1 MRRHQVSCVMQER
14 SSRPSSKA
22 TFWSSD
28 KPQEKSTTA
37 PARWTLT
44 DVCVELARPRPPK
57 FCDLLPDLD
66 STFTHI
72 LEILS
77 FISQWPKIKYL
88 YTTRTSLC
96 SRLNSTRSTAKSV
109 RSSRLTTSSSSLE
122 RGLTSIHAVAKQYIS
137 TAPLYAKRQEVISK
151 IENFWPLV
159 FEQSPPDVD
168 RYITPNDAN
177 IFAKLKSLDVKRFE
191 IPMGPEKIDAEAG
204 DPRSIVIR
212 FEFDDNDYF
221 TNSVLEKKFWY
232 RRSNDGWSGLVSEP
246 VKIDWKDAK
255 DPTEGLTDAAYAVFE
270 ARKKAGNM
278 KKKDFPAHNKLVD
291 MIENWNAD
299 NTSFFTWFGFVSAT
313 RYISADESAQAN
325 KEYKQR
331 QDRRSKGER
340 VESPEPE
347 EEDMAD
353 MSGDDEVHPEGDEL
367 AQLIA
372 EDVWPN
378 AIKYFSKTPLSISN
392 YGPY

>member
-1 MRRHQVSCVMQER
+1 
-14 SSRPSSKA
+14 
-22 TFWSSD
+22 
-28 KPQEKSTTA
+28 
-37 PARWTLT
+37 
-44 DVCVELARPRPPK
+44 
-57 FCDLLPDLD
+57 
-66 STFTHI
+66 
-72 LEILS
+72 
-77 FISQWPKIKYL
+77 
-88 YTTRTSLC
+88 
-96 SRLNSTRSTAKSV
+96 
-109 RSSRLTTSSSSLE
+109 
-122 RGLTSIHAVAKQYIS
+122 VAKQYVLS
-137 TAPLYAKRQEVISK
+137 APLYAKRQEVVSK

-191 IPMGPEKIDAEAG
+191 IPMGPEKIQGDAG

-212 FEFDDNDYF
+212 FEFDENDYF

-246 VKIDWKDAK
+246 VKIDWKGE
-255 DPTEGLTDAAYAVFE
+255 DPTAGLTDAAFAVFE
-270 ARKKAGNM
+270 ERKKAGDM
-278 KKKDFPAHNKLVD
+278 KKKGFAAHKKLLGL
-291 MIENWNAD
+291 IENNNVD
-299 NTSFFTWFGFVSAT
+299 NTSFFAWFGYVSAT
-313 RYISADESAQAN
+313 RYVSAEESAQAN
-325 KEYKQR
+325 KEYKER
-331 QDRRSKGER
+331 QDKRSQGEK

-378 AIKYFSKTPLSISN
+378 AIKYFSKHDFSTLAIILLTFVQLKHKRWKTCPRWTLKTCQMRTTTKTDQSTSEPWLARASPRPSPPATTPMSRPRRSRRNKSANMLFAQN
-392 YGPY
+392 DLL

>member
-1 MRRHQVSCVMQER
+1 MAEDQVPVYYE
-14 SSRPSSKA
+14 
-22 TFWSSD
+22 D
-28 KPQEKSTTA
+28 
-37 PARWTLT
+37 
-44 DVCVELARPRPPK
+44 LA
-57 FCDLLPDLD
+57 LLETQFDEVD
-66 STFTHI
+66 R
-72 LEILS
+72 EIL
-77 FISQWPKIKYL
+77 
-88 YTTRTSLC
+88 
-96 SRLNSTRSTAKSV
+96 
-109 RSSRLTTSSSSLE
+109 
-122 RGLTSIHAVAKQYIS
+122 AKQYIS

-212 FEFDDNDYF
+212 FEFDDNEYF

-291 MIENWNAD
+291 MIETWNAD

-313 RYISADESAQAN
+313 RYVSADESAQAN

-378 AIKYFSKTPLSISN
+378 AIKYFTQAQEMEDMSEMDFEDMSDEDDDDEPIDLRALVGKGKPKSKPSN
-392 YGPY
+392 DEPPKKKQKK

>member
-1 MRRHQVSCVMQER
+1 MAEDQVPVYYE
-14 SSRPSSKA
+14 
-22 TFWSSD
+22 D
-28 KPQEKSTTA
+28 
-37 PARWTLT
+37 
-44 DVCVELARPRPPK
+44 LA
-57 FCDLLPDLD
+57 LLETQFD
-66 STFTHI
+66 
-72 LEILS
+72 E
-77 FISQWPKIKYL
+77 
-88 YTTRTSLC
+88 
-96 SRLNSTRSTAKSV
+96 
-109 RSSRLTTSSSSLE
+109 
-122 RGLTSIHAVAKQYIS
+122 QYIS

-159 FEQSPPDVD
+159 FEH
-168 RYITPNDAN
+168 
-177 IFAKLKSLDVKRFE
+177 
-191 IPMGPEKIDAEAG
+191 
-204 DPRSIVIR
+204 IVIR

-378 AIKYFSKTPLSISN
+378 AIKYFTQEMEDMSEMDFEDMSDEDDDDEPIDLRALVGKGKPKSKPSN
-392 YGPY
+392 DEPPKKKQKK

>member
-1 MRRHQVSCVMQER
+1 MAEDQVPVYYE
-14 SSRPSSKA
+14 
-22 TFWSSD
+22 D
-28 KPQEKSTTA
+28 
-37 PARWTLT
+37 
-44 DVCVELARPRPPK
+44 LA
-57 FCDLLPDLD
+57 LLETQFDEVD
-66 STFTHI
+66 R
-72 LEILS
+72 EIL
-77 FISQWPKIKYL
+77 
-88 YTTRTSLC
+88 
-96 SRLNSTRSTAKSV
+96 
-109 RSSRLTTSSSSLE
+109 
-122 RGLTSIHAVAKQYIS
+122 AKQYIS

-177 IFAKLKSLDVKRFE
+177 IFAKLKSLD
-191 IPMGPEKIDAEAG
+191 
-204 DPRSIVIR
+204 
-212 FEFDDNDYF
+212 
-221 TNSVLEKKFWY
+221 KKFWY

-378 AIKYFSKTPLSISN
+378 AIKYFTQEMEDMSEMDFEDMSDEDDDDEPIDLRALVGKGKPKSKPSN
-392 YGPY
+392 DEPPKKKQKK

>member
-1 MRRHQVSCVMQER
+1 MAEDQVPVYYE
-14 SSRPSSKA
+14 
-22 TFWSSD
+22 D
-28 KPQEKSTTA
+28 
-37 PARWTLT
+37 
-44 DVCVELARPRPPK
+44 LA
-57 FCDLLPDLD
+57 LLETQFD
-66 STFTHI
+66 
-72 LEILS
+72 E
-77 FISQWPKIKYL
+77 
-88 YTTRTSLC
+88 
-96 SRLNSTRSTAKSV
+96 
-109 RSSRLTTSSSSLE
+109 
-122 RGLTSIHAVAKQYIS
+122 QYIS

-191 IPMGPEKIDAEAG
+191 IPMGPEKIDAEA
-204 DPRSIVIR
+204 
-212 FEFDDNDYF
+212 E
-221 TNSVLEKKFWY
+221 VL
-232 RRSNDGWSGLVSEP
+232 
-246 VKIDWKDAK
+246 IDWKDAK

-378 AIKYFSKTPLSISN
+378 AIKYFTQEMEDMSEMDFEDMSDEDDDDEPIDLRALVGKGKPKSKPSN
-392 YGPY
+392 DEPPKKKQKK